1 MSVVKQALVL
11 LMIALVLAGIL
22 WLVHPEG
29 LPLRADA
36 EFYALD
42 LSAPLVSVAE
52 ARESYETGTH
62 YFVDTR
68 AGAPEGRIS
77 IPGSFVIREHSL
89 ADDLAEVID
98 FLYPE
103 DPVILYGNGG
113 PLLVDAVAA
122 RMQDRGFTDVTILQ
136 GGLQAWR
143 DAGHPVDGLE
153 GGHE

>member
-29 LPLRADA
+29 LPLQADA

-42 LSAPLVSVAE
+42 LSAPLVSVDDAHDYY
-52 ARESYETGTH
+52 ESGSH

-89 ADDLAEVID
+89 ADDLAEVMD

-122 RMQDRGFTDVTILQ
+122 RLQERGFLDVLILQ

-143 DAGHPVDGLE
+143 DAGHPVDGQE
-153 GGHE
+153 DGHE